1 MGTPSHAE
9 GLKLET
15 IKILFERGGYPV
27 MTSITI
33 CLIIAIVI
41 IIERTYR
48 FWFVYDLANTQAFM
62 AHIQKM
68 IMNNSIENAIRS
80 CKKMRPK
87 LLPYVLSEGLKRS
100 NDSSKEIENALE
112 HATLAA
118 TPKVMKMVPLL
129 GTIANVA
136 TLLGLLGTL
145 FGLMKSFAAAAN
157 ATGAQKQTLL
167 AEGIAEALTATSFGL
182 STALICL
189 LAFGGLSWKQSSI
202 VDGINQHGAKLL
214 DLLYT
219 RKQKLKR

>member
-1 MGTPSHAE
+1 M
-9 GLKLET
+9 LET

-27 MTSITI
+27 MASITI
-33 CLIIAIVI
+33 CLVIAVII

-48 FWFVYDLANTQAFM
+48 FWFVYDLANTEAFM

-87 LLPYVLSEGLKRS
+87 LLPFVLSEGLKRS

-112 HATLAA
+112 YASLASS
-118 TPKVMKMVPLL
+118 PKIMKAVPLL

-182 STALICL
+182 STALLCL
-189 LAFGGLSWKQSSI
+189 LAYGFLTWKQTSI
-202 VDGINQHGAKLL
+202 LDGINQHSSKLL

-219 RKQKLKR
+219 RKIKIQSKRSA